1 MVKNKDECKEKTM
14 KDKKNK
20 GYKEPKD
27 PLTEKAPRHQAAALE
42 SKDII
47 SDDVAISPPGNDKK
61 EIEEIVTKDA
71 AVADL
76 EKKIDNIE
84 IPNKDEKSVILRYK
98 DSDKFL
104 DAVFQFEEQRKLT
117 VPLDW
122 DSDSDS
128 FLVSVSKEISNEFQ
142 DFIKEK
148 VDEMPDTKEIDEKIA
163 EVQNS
168 RSKYALDKDN
178 SITAQKVAKKD
189 NNEELNFW
197 LTHPNRID
205 LENVDTAT
213 ENKTVS

>member
-42 SKDII
+42 IKDII

-61 EIEEIVTKDA
+61 EIEEIFTKDA

-76 EKKIDNIE
+76 EKKIDNVE

-142 DFIKEK
+142 NFIKEK
-148 VDEMPDTKEIDEKIA
+148 VDEIPDTREIDEKIA
-163 EVQNS
+163 EVQNA
-168 RSKYALDKDN
+168 RSKSALDKDN
-178 SITAQKVAKKD
+178 SITALKVGKKENPEMLD
-189 NNEELNFW
+189 AW
-197 LTHPNRID
+197 LAHPNLSD
-205 LENVDTAT
+205 LENIDTAT
-213 ENKTVS
+213 EEKT